1 MKLTIENY
9 RGIKSAALNLDGIV
23 LVGAPNAAGKSAI
36 AQATGAVLAGQPI
49 PIPGVLKTLAG
60 MLVRMGASSGFAQLE
75 TGEGAARVE
84 WPRAVLKTKGTLP
97 HVSPVAAGLESLTTA
112 EPKRRAEM
120 LIELLN
126 AQPTLD
132 DLRAHLARDGISE
145 ETAARIWETIEK
157 HGWDG
162 AHALAKETGARLKGQ
177 WEAVTGERY
186 GTKKAEAY
194 TPRDW
199 EPELAAESEE
209 SLAAKL
215 TDARDTLDGMIAVA
229 AIDDAERERLQRLAD
244 ELPERQAAVKAAEE
258 ALRQAQADYAAKA
271 KALQALRDPNAQA
284 IHECPHCKGALSI
297 AGGKIVAGSPISD
310 DEASAWKAAEE
321 AVAAAQSVGV
331 GARNALNAAQAAA
344 RESEEAG
351 KRLAALQGGN
361 ATQEQVERARQAV
374 QLAQTRFD
382 AFKAKTRADKL
393 HESIIQN
400 AAIVA
405 ALDTAGVRQEKLF
418 ASIDSFAR
426 ESLEPLAHVAAW
438 GRVEIA
444 SDMSL
449 SYDGRVWTLLSESER
464 FRVRV
469 LLQVAAALRD
479 GSRALVIDAADIL
492 DRAGRNGLIK
502 LLRHADLPAL
512 VCMTLP
518 TPNEA
523 PDLQAAGIGES
534 FWIRDGVALPLA
546 EAKSTTTTTV
556 A

>member
-9 RGIKSAALNLDGIV
+9 RGIKSAALDIDGIV
-23 LVGAPNAAGKSAI
+23 LVGAPNASGKSAI
-36 AQATGAVLAGQPI
+36 AQAAGAVLAGQPI

-75 TGEGAARVE
+75 TDEGTARVE

-97 HVSPVAAGLESLTTA
+97 AVSPIAAGLESLTTA

-126 AQPTLD
+126 AQPTPD
-132 DLRAHLARDGISE
+132 DLRAYLARDGISE

-157 HGWDG
+157 QGWDA
-162 AHALAKETGARLKGQ
+162 AHAQAKETGARLKGQ

-199 EPELAAESEE
+199 EPELAAESED
-209 SLAAKL
+209 SLTARL

-229 AIDDAERERLQRLAD
+229 AVDDAERERLQQLAD
-244 ELPERQAAVKAAEE
+244 ALPERQAAAQAAEE
-258 ALRQAQADYAAKA
+258 ALRQAQADYTAKT

-297 AGGKIVAGSPISD
+297 AGGKIIAGSPISEE
-310 DEASAWKAAEE
+310 EADAWKAGTE
-321 AVAAAQSVGV
+321 AVAAAQAAGV
-331 GARNALNAAQAAA
+331 AARNALNAAQAAV
-344 RESEEAG
+344 REAEEAG

-374 QLAQTRFD
+374 QLAQARLD

-393 HESIIQN
+393 HDAITQN
-400 AAIVA
+400 ALIVA
-405 ALDTAGVRQEKLF
+405 ALDTAGVRQEKLSRSVDTF
-418 ASIDSFAR
+418 ISASLYPLSLVAR
-426 ESLEPLAHVAAW
+426 W
-438 GRVEIA
+438 GRVEIS

-449 SYDGRVWTLLSESER
+449 SYDGRAWALLSESER
-464 FRVRV
+464 YRVRV
-469 LLQVAAALRD
+469 LLQVAIALRD
-479 GSRALVIDAADIL
+479 RSRALVIDAADIL
-492 DRAGRNGLIK
+492 DKAGRNGLVQ
-502 LLRHADLPAL
+502 LLRHAALPAL
-512 VCMTLP
+512 VCMTIP
-518 TPNEA
+518 TPNDV
-523 PDLQAAGIGES
+523 PDLRASGIGAS
-534 FWIRDGVALPLA
+534 YWISEGVAVPLA
-546 EAKSTTTTTV
+546 QV
-556 A
+556 R